1 MNAINYSDLRQNLK
15 SVMDNVISSHEPV
28 IVTRRN
34 SDNVVLMSYE
44 DFASIEE
51 TAYLLKS
58 PKNTERLRES
68 IKSFKAGRGKE
79 KRLSEDE
86 VWKSYCLLRP

>member
-1 MNAINYSDLRQNLK
+1 MNAINYSDLRKNLK
-15 SVMDNVISSHEPV
+15 SVMDNIISSHEPV

-44 DFASIEE
+44 DYAGIEE

-58 PKNTERLRES
+58 PKNAERLRKS
-68 IKSFKAGRGKE
+68 IKSFEKGRGKE
-79 KRLSEDE
+79 KNLIEDE
-86 VWKSYCLLRP
+86 V